1 MILETIYF
9 HEWSRM
15 QELKGAWYLVGTL
28 YMVLLIT
35 PSLDQGSELNQSP
48 SFFFHD
54 ANNIFF
60 SSKS

>member
-1 MILETIYF
+1 
-9 HEWSRM
+9 M